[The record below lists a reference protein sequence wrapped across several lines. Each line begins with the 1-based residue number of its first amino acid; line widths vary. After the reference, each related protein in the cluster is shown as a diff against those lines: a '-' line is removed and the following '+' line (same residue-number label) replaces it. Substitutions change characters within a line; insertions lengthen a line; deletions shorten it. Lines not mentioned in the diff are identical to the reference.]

1 MAKYIFFWLK
11 FWRKFMY
18 TCLNLHCKSLY
29 LLFIMIT
36 TPLVTRFGGGT
47 SKCYSTILFCFPP
60 PHFSKILE
68 NWGGGGNWGKK
79 KVTSAV
85 DVFLRFLTPGHLALF
100 LRGGEGGTQNC
111 NKCWGR
117 ISHRFAP
124 PPSEEHFAI
133 FLRGEGVRKEKC
145 NKCWGRISHKFDH
158 PPKRIAE
165 LTKQNPNR
173 IDQAPSPIE
182 SRNSS

>member
-1 MAKYIFFWLK
+1 MLQYNTF
-11 FWRKFMY
+11 
-18 TCLNLHCKSLY
+18 
-29 LLFIMIT
+29 LL
-36 TPLVTRFGGGT
+36 
-47 SKCYSTILFCFPP
+47 SPP
-60 PHFSKILE
+60 PHFTKILK

-79 KVTSAV
+79 KVTSAA
-85 DVFLRFLTPGHLALF
+85 DVFLRFLTPSPLWRTFCPFFKG
-100 LRGGEGGTQNC
+100 GGEGGTENC

-124 PPSEEHFAI
+124 PPLWRTFCN
-133 FLRGEGVRKEKC
+133 FFKGGGVRKEKC